1 MELKRISRD
10 YKIAI
15 LGISSFNRENYS
27 NAVTMSAFKESGA
40 IEYSSD
46 VLIGLQLKG
55 IGNKNF
61 NFIEAKKKS
70 PREIKLVILKNRN
83 GRAGDIIEYSY
94 YPMFNYFDELGNNMD
109 VNFDNFNQI
118 GKPSCNTR
126 KENNCKKVS

>member
-1 MELKRISRD
+1 MRATDKQNMDKAVMELKRISRD

-15 LGISSFNRENYS
+15 LGVSSFNRENYS
-27 NAVTMSAFKESGA
+27 NVVTMSAFKERGA

-61 NFIEAKKKS
+61 NFIEAKKKN
-70 PREIKLVILKNRN
+70 PREVELVVLKNRN

-94 YPMFNYFDELGNNMD
+94 YPMFNYFDELG
-109 VNFDNFNQI
+109 
-118 GKPSCNTR
+118 
-126 KENNCKKVS
+126 E